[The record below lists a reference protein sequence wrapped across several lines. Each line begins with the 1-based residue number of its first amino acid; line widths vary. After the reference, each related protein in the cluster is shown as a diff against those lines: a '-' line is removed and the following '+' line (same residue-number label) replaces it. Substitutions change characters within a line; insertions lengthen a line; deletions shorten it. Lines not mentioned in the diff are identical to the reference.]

1 MWAILDYDNKTVIG
15 LITPDIDITLPEVQ
29 KEIDGRIAIE
39 MTIENSPGYING
51 TYKDGKFYPSKE
63 LVNG

>member
-29 KEIDGRIAIE
+29 KEIDGRIAIK
-39 MTIENSPGYING
+39 MNINNSPGYVGG
-51 TYKDGKFYPSKE
+51 TYENEKFYPPKE
-63 LVNG
+63 LING